1 MRTRS
6 ALLAAA
12 AISIL
17 SLAPAQGASVTI
29 WHETFDGI
37 GNASTKWSSSGTS
50 LSGIDVSGW
59 TVVSGA
65 VYTGQKGVRVGAAQ
79 TAAVFKSPAIVPS
92 NSVYGIDV
100 IVNTAAYTNAAGTQY
115 IKVEVQDS
123 SDNVLATFGG
133 SAGAGSLDGTLTKHI
148 SADAVEIPTTSDYMK
163 SFTIPA
169 SVFPTSGNMYLV
181 FSCETSNNNQNRL
194 LLGDVLVTQT
204 KVSNLTQLPKPTG
217 LNYSDVGYFGF
228 ALSWNSVSGATGYEV
243 SLSPAEGSVSVS
255 GTTALVTN
263 LTEGA
268 SYTVSVVAKGDGTTT
283 DDSDAETKSVTTL
296 TAPAVSA
303 PNLTPTGVS
312 PSSFTVSWPAQ
323 ESASFSV
330 RAWTLVPA
338 DVATENF
345 EDYAANGTVPEGWTF
360 ENSHEH
366 YSYSDAP
373 VDFKGNNTLWIG
385 TPAFGGTID
394 SVSFHLRKVS
404 AVTGTFTVYGSTGS
418 TDPSDWVEIKTL
430 TNGEI
435 ATGDYSIDEL
445 ANGNPL
451 SSLEFTRLFFQT
463 VKTAG
468 NFAFGSFSV
477 TGTGVGKQ
485 PSYLTGYGPAAAAAG
500 ATSVT
505 ISNPVAGETNF
516 VEVTATGLTGR
527 TATSVLPVPVPAR
540 PGVISVK

>member
-1 MRTRS
+1 
-6 ALLAAA
+6 
-12 AISIL
+12 
-17 SLAPAQGASVTI
+17 
-29 WHETFDGI
+29 
-37 GNASTKWSSSGTS
+37 
-50 LSGIDVSGW
+50 
-59 TVVSGA
+59 
-65 VYTGQKGVRVGAAQ
+65 
-79 TAAVFKSPAIVPS
+79 
-92 NSVYGIDV
+92 
-100 IVNTAAYTNAAGTQY
+100 
-115 IKVEVQDS
+115 
-123 SDNVLATFGG
+123 
-133 SAGAGSLDGTLTKHI
+133 
-148 SADAVEIPTTSDYMK
+148 MK

-169 SVFPTSGNMYLV
+169 SVFPVNGNMYLV
-181 FSCETSNNNQNRL
+181 FSCDSSNPSSQNRL
-194 LLGDVLVTQT
+194 LIGDVKVTQAG
-204 KVSNLTQLPKPTG
+204 VSSLTQLSKPTG
-217 LNYSDVGYFGF
+217 LDYSDVGYFGF
-228 ALSWNSVSGATGYEV
+228 SLSWNSVSGATGYEV

-255 GTTALVTN
+255 GTTATVTN

-283 DDSDAETKSVTTL
+283 DDSDAATLDVTTA

-303 PNLTPTGVS
+303 PVLTASGVS

-323 ESASFSV
+323 NDASFSV

-451 SSLEFTRLFFQT
+451 ASAGFTRLFFQT

-477 TGTGVGKQ
+477 TGTNVGKQ
-485 PSYLTGYGPAAAAAG
+485 PSYLAGYGPTAAAAG

-505 ISNPVAGETNF
+505 ISNPVKGEKNY

-527 TATSVLPVPVPAR
+527 TATSTLPVFVPGYPA
-540 PGVISVK
+540 VITVK